1 MRHWSA
7 QIRYREI
14 GMMEGGLSV
23 NEDSHRLHVPTCTL
37 WRWRARFLAEGEV
50 ERLPGSGRPSRTS
63 HRSDRRLV
71 RLSRRDPFASS
82 TQLLSD
88 WAERVSSRT
97 VQQRLR
103 RAALFSRRPLT
114 RMLLTPRVASTSR
127 SQTPVGNATR
137 SLSGGTM
144 ATHRVHG

>member
-1 MRHWSA
+1 MQHWSA

-37 WRWRARFLAEGEV
+37 WRRRARFLAEGEV

-88 WAERVSSRT
+88 WAERVFSRT
-97 VQQRLR
+97 VQRRPR
-103 RAALFSRRPLT
+103 RAALFSQRPLT

-144 ATHRVHG
+144 AHPPAN